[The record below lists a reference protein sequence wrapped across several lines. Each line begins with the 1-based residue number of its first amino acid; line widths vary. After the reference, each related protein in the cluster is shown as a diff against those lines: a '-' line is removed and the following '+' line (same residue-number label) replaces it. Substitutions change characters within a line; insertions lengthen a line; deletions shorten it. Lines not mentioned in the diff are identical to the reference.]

1 MSVEN
6 KDKKNKYF
14 KWVHDFESFIMR
26 GNVVDLAVGII
37 VGAAFT
43 SVVKSLVNDI
53 FNPIIGLFLGG
64 VDFSNFFIT
73 LKGPHV
79 KTLAEAQRLG
89 AVTINFGLFLNTIIQ
104 FLIIGFVVFLIV
116 RVLNDIYAR
125 IKVQQQAKEEA
136 KAAQPSKQEIL
147 LQEIRDILAKKN
159 AS

>member
-1 MSVEN
+1 MSKATDV
-6 KDKKNKYF
+6 KKSKPF
-14 KWVHDFESFIMR
+14 QWIHAFEAFIMR

-53 FNPIIGLFLGG
+53 FNPVIGLFLGG

-79 KTLAEAQRLG
+79 QTLAEAQKIG
-89 AVTINFGLFLNTIIQ
+89 AVTINIGVFLNAIIQ

-116 RVLNDIYAR
+116 RGLNGIYAR
-125 IKVQQQAKEEA
+125 VKVQQEV
-136 KAAQPSKQEIL
+136 KAAQPSKQEVL
-147 LQEIRDILAKKN
+147 LQEIRDILAKN
-159 AS
+159 SQS

>member
-1 MSVEN
+1 MEMKMSNEN
-6 KDKKNKYF
+6 MTKKSRSI
-14 KWVHDFESFIMR
+14 KWIHEFESFIMR

-64 VDFSNFFIT
+64 VDFSNLFIT

-79 KTLAEAQRLG
+79 KTLAEAQRIG
-89 AVTINFGLFLNTIIQ
+89 AVTLNFGVFLNTIIQ

-116 RVLNDIYAR
+116 RGLNDIYNR
-125 IKVQQQAKEEA
+125 IKTQQEV
-136 KAAQPSKQEIL
+136 KAAQPTKQEVL
-147 LQEIRDILAKKN
+147 LQEIRDILANRKQ
-159 AS
+159 S